1 MEEYK
6 KKIQKKLVIMRI
18 MGILFLLILIA
29 EKIFL
34 EKKDTFY
41 SGLLAGGVC
50 GMLPITIG
58 CCVRFSNA
66 LKDEKKLK
74 EMYIQQTDERNK
86 EIIKETMQ
94 TSFFIAFFVTV
105 LAILISAAFS
115 KTVAMTLEISIVV
128 YSLIFAGVSVYYNK
142 KL

>member
-1 MEEYK
+1 MEEYR

-41 SGLLAGGVC
+41 SGLLAGGASGIIVV
-50 GMLPITIG
+50 TIG
-58 CCVRFSNA
+58 YCVRFSNA

-74 EMYIQQTDERNK
+74 AMYIQETDERNK
-86 EIIKETMQ
+86 EIAKKTMA
-94 TSFFIAFFVTV
+94 TSSMITLYVTAFAVFISG
-105 LAILISAAFS
+105 IFS
-115 KTVAMTLEISIVV
+115 DTVAMTLAVAMIVDA
-128 YSLIFAGVSVYYNK
+128 LITAGVSAYYNQ

>member
-1 MEEYK
+1 MEEYR

-18 MGILFLLILIA
+18 IGILLLLVIIA

-41 SGLLAGGVC
+41 SGLLAGIVA

-58 CCVRFSNA
+58 RCVRFSKA

-74 EMYIQQTDERNK
+74 EMYIQETDERNK
-86 EIIKETMQ
+86 EIAKKTMA
-94 TSFFIAFFVTV
+94 TSSMITLYVTAFAVFISG
-105 LAILISAAFS
+105 IFS
-115 KTVAMTLEISIVV
+115 DTVAMTLAVSMIVDA
-128 YSLIFAGVSVYYNK
+128 LITAGVSAYYNQ